1 MRLTAFSYRKVTW
14 YQRAFARRLSAAPYR
29 QDGGT
34 RDRGRLISDHDQHD
48 LESSPRGAL
57 EGASTWLRGQQAA
70 LTEQWLLSVTRD
82 HDIPS
87 SDRLTHE
94 QLLDHLPRMY
104 EELCDFLRDRAASL
118 KAEAQVEG
126 REHGRWRWKDGY
138 RIDELVREL
147 EAFRRIFVSALLRY
161 RELDARFS
169 GSAAAS
175 ATLALHEFFAEM
187 ITGSVRQYSVEQ
199 QVLLQSHVKQL
210 EDAHLQAAREQARL
224 ERSLSVQQRVTALAA
239 RRLAELDTAASSA
252 GAARQ
257 LPTVLEYAQRH
268 AGLARARG
276 SAGGDAFDP
285 RMLCTE
291 LSALFQPLA
300 LRRGLAWSGSCTGAP
315 ERVSGD
321 RAAIHHV
328 LSWLIEDAL
337 SHAAHGAVSLKFRSV
352 DSGRWSAQIS
362 ATGLPWQIGP
372 LDEVFTKPDSETPPR
387 QIGLAITTDLV
398 NALGGSL
405 RTVSRPESATEIEL
419 VLPVGTAAGAA

>member
-1 MRLTAFSYRKVTW
+1 V
-14 YQRAFARRLSAAPYR
+14 
-29 QDGGT
+29 
-34 RDRGRLISDHDQHD
+34 
-48 LESSPRGAL
+48 ESSPRAAL
-57 EGASTWLRGQQAA
+57 EGVSHWLRAQQSA

-87 SDRLTHE
+87 SERLTHE

-104 EELCDFLRDRAASL
+104 EELCDFMRDRAASL

-147 EAFRRIFVSALLRY
+147 ESFRRILVSALLRY
-161 RELDARFS
+161 RELDTRFS

-175 ATLALHEFFAEM
+175 ATFALHEFFAEM
-187 ITGSVRQYSVEQ
+187 IVGSVRQYTVEQ
-199 QVLLQSHVKQL
+199 QVLLESHVKQL

-239 RRLAELDTAASSA
+239 RRLAQLEPSA
-252 GAARQ
+252 PDGAGARQ
-257 LPTVLEYAQRH
+257 LPAVLDYAQRH
-268 AGLARARG
+268 AGLARVRATA
-276 SAGGDAFDP
+276 SDTFDP
-285 RMLCTE
+285 GALCAE
-291 LSALFQPLA
+291 LLALFQPLA
-300 LRRGLAWSGSCTGAP
+300 RRRGLAWSARCDGAP
-315 ERVSGD
+315 GRVSGD
-321 RAAIHHV
+321 RAAIQHV
-328 LSWLIEDAL
+328 LSWLLEDAL
-337 SHAAHGAVSLKFRSV
+337 SHAAHGAVTLRLRTV

-372 LDEVFTKPDSETPPR
+372 LDEVFTQPSGEAPPR

-419 VLPVGTAAGAA
+419 VLPVGTAAEHV